1 MTQKFVDINGKIAV
15 EENGV
20 IVFGPFDTYDEMKDN
35 IHKHDE
41 SQYIVHSPEHMTF
54 DVYFEPDAC
63 YDLEG
68 NEVAGL
74 AAIFLNSKLIDG
86 HDNLGYHN
94 VTGLP
99 VVFGENPV
107 EESENVYFAYAS
119 ESVEQVKEEMIKAGF
134 TYEEMGLNYDD

>member
-35 IHKHDE
+35 IYKHDE

-54 DVYFEPDAC
+54 DVYFEPGAC
-63 YDLEG
+63 YDMEG
-68 NEVAGL
+68 NEVDGL
-74 AAIFLNSKLIDG
+74 VAIFLRSKLVEW
-86 HDNLGYHN
+86 HDNLGSFN

-99 VVFGENPV
+99 AVFGENPV
-107 EESENVYFAYAS
+107 EEMENVFFAYEA
-119 ESVEQVKEEMIKAGF
+119 ESIEQVKEEMIKAGF
-134 TYEEMGLNYDD
+134 TYEEMGLNDDN